1 MSVLVLSVS
10 HRSAPM
16 DLLARMTLSTDQVTK
31 LNHALVGSDC
41 IDEAVVLSTCNRTEI
56 YASVS
61 RFHQALTEVGQ
72 HLSGI
77 AGVSLDTITSA
88 CSVFYDEAAVQHC
101 FTMASGLDSMVVG
114 EHQVLGQ
121 TRQALRTGQQ
131 SGTVGTALNALFQ
144 QALRVGKRVQTETEI
159 GSAGRSLIT
168 AALTELQ
175 RHGISADGTRAVV
188 LGAGSMASLAA
199 HTLTAHGA
207 SVICVNRTH
216 DRARHL
222 AEAVGG
228 TALPLDR
235 LPEALSAGDLL
246 VTCTGARGLTI
257 TADDLV
263 GTDIRGVIDL
273 ALPADVD
280 PAVAERHTL
289 VNLGTLSEVAGAEQ
303 QSVTAAKELVAGEV
317 GQFLSLRRA
326 AQVTPTV
333 VALRTM
339 ATDVVAAELARLDT
353 RLPELGSDDRAEIE
367 RTVRRVVD
375 KLLHQPTVR
384 VKELAAEHDSPDYA
398 AALRELFA
406 LDAAAVDAVSV
417 AE

>member
-16 DLLARMTLSTDQVTK
+16 DLLASMTLSADMVTK
-31 LNHALVGSDC
+31 MNHALVTSDC

-61 RFHQALTEVGQ
+61 RFHNALTEVGQ
-72 HLSGI
+72 TLASVS
-77 AGVSLDTITSA
+77 GVSLETITSS

-121 TRQALRTGQQ
+121 TRQALRAGQQ
-131 SGTVGTALNALFQ
+131 AGTVGSTLNALFQ
-144 QALRVGKRVQTETEI
+144 QALRVAKRVQTETEI
-159 GSAGRSLIT
+159 GTAGRSLIT
-168 AALTELQ
+168 AALTELAG
-175 RHGISADGTRAVV
+175 RGVAVDGSRAVV

-199 HTLTAHGA
+199 HTLTTHGA
-207 SVICVNRTH
+207 SVTCVNRTF

-235 LPEALSAGDLL
+235 LPEALAAGDLL
-246 VTCTGARGLTI
+246 ITCTGARGFTI
-257 TADDLV
+257 TADDLA
-263 GTDIRGVIDL
+263 GTGVRGVIDL

-280 PAVAERHTL
+280 ADVARQRTL
-289 VNLGTLSEVAGAEQ
+289 INLGTLAEVAGAENT
-303 QSVTAAKELVAGEV
+303 SVTAARDLVLGEV
-317 GQFLSLRRA
+317 AQFLALRRA

-339 ATDVVAAELARLDT
+339 ATDVVAAELTRLES
-353 RLPELGSDDRAEIE
+353 RLPELADGDRAEIE

-384 VKELAAEHDSPDYA
+384 VKELAAEPDSPDYA

>member
-16 DLLARMTLSTDQVTK
+16 DLLAAMTLTPDMVTK
-31 LNHALVGSDC
+31 MNHALVTSDC

-61 RFHQALTEVGQ
+61 RFHNALAEVGQ
-72 HLSGI
+72 TLAGI
-77 AGVSLDTITSA
+77 SGVSLETITSS

-121 TRQALRTGQQ
+121 TRQALRAGQQ
-131 SGTVGTALNALFQ
+131 AGTVGTTLNALFQ
-144 QALRVGKRVQTETEI
+144 QALRVAKRVQTETEI
-159 GSAGRSLIT
+159 GTAGRSLIT
-168 AALTELQ
+168 AALTQLQ
-175 RHGISADGTRAVV
+175 GRGVSVEGSRAVV

-199 HTLTAHGA
+199 HTLTNHGA
-207 SVICVNRTH
+207 SVTCVNRTH

-235 LPEALSAGDLL
+235 LPEALATGDLL
-246 VTCTGARGLTI
+246 ITCTGARGFTI
-257 TADDLV
+257 TADDLD
-263 GTDIRGVIDL
+263 GTPIRGVIDL

-280 PAVAERHTL
+280 ADVAEQRTL
-289 VNLGTLSEVAGAEQ
+289 INLGTLAEVAGAENT
-303 QSVTAAKELVAGEV
+303 SVAAAKELVLGEV
-317 GQFLSLRRA
+317 AQFLALRRA
-326 AQVTPTV
+326 AEVTPTV

-339 ATDVVAAELARLDT
+339 ATDVVSAELSRLET
-353 RLPELGSDDRAEIE
+353 RLPELGEGDRAEIE

-384 VKELAAEHDSPDYA
+384 VKELAAESDSPDYA

-406 LDAAAVDAVSV
+406 LDATAVDAVSV